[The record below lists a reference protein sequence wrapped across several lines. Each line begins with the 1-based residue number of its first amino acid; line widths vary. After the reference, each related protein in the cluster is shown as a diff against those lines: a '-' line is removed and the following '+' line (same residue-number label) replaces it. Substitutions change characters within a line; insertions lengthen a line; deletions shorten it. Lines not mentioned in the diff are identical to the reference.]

1 MRPAFSATGEPPL
14 TLSLFM
20 ITCQGTTQAENR
32 TYRFDIGPS
41 TSTYK
46 PVAQNEQSPP

>member
-1 MRPAFSATGEPPL
+1 MRPAINATGEPPL